1 MAGSGSGTRSPQL
14 RTGQGLHV
22 LQHARSAGP
31 ASGVLGPHV
40 VQVIWVQQSSQRAH
54 KARPDASPG
63 CGGAAAAA
71 ATHLPAKSPGLRPI
85 APPCPWRTALH
96 TGRRRPACG
105 GFAGAGRRPH
115 RQHRSWPAAAA
126 APGCCERCQT
136 WWARGRPRR
145 RCRLPPLSA
154 FRMGSA
160 GGGCGAEINSVCA
173 PSVELRQI
181 ACRKGAA
188 RASSHPPPRWRR
200 LCTHDA

>member
-22 LQHARSAGP
+22 LQHARSTGP

-136 WWARGRPRR
+136 WWARGRPPPQVPSSPSFCVSDGQRWRGLRR
-145 RCRLPPLSA
+145 RNKL
-154 FRMGSA
+154 RMRSKCGIEADCVPQGRSA
-160 GGGCGAEINSVCA
+160 GVLTPSA
-173 PSVELRQI
+173 PL
-181 ACRKGAA
+181 AA
-188 RASSHPPPRWRR
+188 PVH
-200 LCTHDA
+200 T